1 MVSLWN
7 FKGLAGYDEF
17 EMSVQD
23 HVKSFHYSDPLF
35 SVKRESHSFIF
46 FFSILMNLLSTVRDD
61 LVDVSFKLS
70 MGISL
75 AV

>member
-1 MVSLWN
+1 MNLKCQ
-7 FKGLAGYDEF
+7 FKIMLNHFIILTHYFQSRGRVIL
-17 EMSVQD
+17 
-23 HVKSFHYSDPLF
+23 SF
-35 SVKRESHSFIF
+35 F